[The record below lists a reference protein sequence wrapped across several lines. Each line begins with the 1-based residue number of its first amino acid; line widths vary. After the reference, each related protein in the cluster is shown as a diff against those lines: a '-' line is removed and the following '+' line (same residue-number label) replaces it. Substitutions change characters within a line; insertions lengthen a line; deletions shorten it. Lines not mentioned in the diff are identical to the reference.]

1 MNIYR
6 TRVVTTELVE
16 ALKRL
21 LPQLSSSAQTPDAES
36 IEKLLKNDNTHLFVA
51 EEGGVI
57 AGMLTLAVVELPTGR
72 KAWIEDVVVDAE
84 FRGIKIGEALVEKA
98 KEEATAIG
106 AKKLYLTSN
115 PSRKAAHAL
124 YAKCGFEV
132 YDTTLFRIAPQKKIA
147 AFLCLAC
154 ISNLFFS

>member
-132 YDTTLFRIAPQKKIA
+132 YDTTLFRIAPQKK
-147 AFLCLAC
+147 
-154 ISNLFFS
+154 